1 MGSIAKRVAV
11 WMEERPCIRYA
22 LTKGLLNYSAVAR
35 LIMEEEGI
43 SNFDA
48 VVVALRRYREGLRKV
63 RRKEADQRKVLAA
76 SSLEIR
82 TGINIYILSKR
93 YWTKEAAGREAL
105 HLIEGRDFFML
116 ITEKGLEGPGILR
129 RYEGMVE
136 VRVKSPEAIET
147 TPGVVFLIYEK
158 LFEYG
163 INIVETYSS
172 WRDTVIVI
180 AREDLEATLK
190 ALHSLGVR

>member
-1 MGSIAKRVAV
+1 MGSIAKRVAAWV
-11 WMEERPCIRYA
+11 EERPCIRYA
-22 LTKGLLNYSAVAR
+22 LAKGLINYSAVAR
-35 LIMEEEGI
+35 LLMEEEGI
-43 SNFDA
+43 RNFDA
-48 VVVALRRYREGLRKV
+48 VVVALRRYREGLQKV
-63 RRKEADQRKVLAA
+63 RMIEGKQRKVLAA
-76 SSLEIR
+76 STLEIR

-93 YWTKEAAGREAL
+93 YWAKEAASREAL

-116 ITEKGLEGPGILR
+116 ITESGLEGPGILR